1 MASNAAIFFAGV
13 GTTFLI
19 LGAGFGG
26 GMFMATSA
34 LQDSKNSYQARASED
49 LPAPI
54 RVVLPASAQAAEPAE
69 AQKQPA
75 APEQPT
81 APPQVQPLAKQAQI
95 APETVEKAETRK
107 ADSDKRKRRQ
117 AERRTKRLAA
127 NRNHRHETAPLSEAP
142 VMAFGRDEQQPFNEG
157 FKLFGN

>member
-19 LGAGFGG
+19 MGAGFGG

-34 LQDSKNSYQARASED
+34 LQDSKNSCQARASGD

-54 RVVLPASAQAAEPAE
+54 RVVLPASAQAAEPTE

-75 APEQPT
+75 PSEQLRQRLRLSR
-81 APPQVQPLAKQAQI
+81 PQ
-95 APETVEKAETRK
+95 
-107 ADSDKRKRRQ
+107 SKRRSRRKELRSRKPRRWTRIDEKNVGPNG
-117 AERRTKRLAA
+117 ERDGLQHG
-127 NRNHRHETAPLSEAP
+127 RNDHRQSAPREAP
-142 VMAFGRDEQQPFNEG
+142 TMAFGGDDTPSSNGSFN
-157 FKLFGN
+157 LFGN